1 MSSARI
7 GRPPASVWAW
17 SEAHWFTSLPSRAEW
32 LSSTHPEPPASALP
46 IATNSARQR
55 SRLPKSR
62 EILPQGRAGLARF
75 AEVPEEQLVQD
86 HRVRGDEL
94 LALEAVED
102 EGRRGGE
109 VEPGEPLLEQVQ
121 PLHGAAVVVLVVA
134 DDQPLGHALDVL
146 RVAGEG
152 LHGVG

>member
-17 SEAHWFTSLPSRAEW
+17 SEAHWFTSLPSRAER

-62 EILPQGRAGLARF
+62 SRASRRAGLARF

-102 EGRRGGE
+102 EGR
-109 VEPGEPLLEQVQ
+109 
-121 PLHGAAVVVLVVA
+121 
-134 DDQPLGHALDVL
+134 
-146 RVAGEG
+146 
-152 LHGVG
+152 

>member
-17 SEAHWFTSLPSRAEW
+17 SEAHWFTSFPSRGEW
-32 LSSTHPEPPASALP
+32 LSRTHPEPPASALP
-46 IATNSARQR
+46 MTTNSARQR
-55 SRLPKSR
+55 STLPKSR
-62 EILPQGRAGLARF
+62 ARASRRAGLARL
-75 AEVPEEQLVQD
+75 AEILKEQLVQD

-94 LALEAVED
+94 FPLEAVED

-109 VEPGEPLLEQVQ
+109 VEAGEPLLDQGQ
-121 PLHGAAVVVLVVA
+121 PLHGPAVVVLVVA

-146 RVAGEG
+146 RVAGERS
-152 LHGVG
+152 HV

>member
-1 MSSARI
+1 MSSPRI

-17 SEAHWFTSLPSRAEW
+17 SEAHWFTSLPSRAER

-46 IATNSARQR
+46 IATNELGAPALEAAEVAVES
-55 SRLPKSR
+55 
-62 EILPQGRAGLARF
+62 LPQARAGLARF

-86 HRVRGDEL
+86 HRVRRDEL

-109 VEPGEPLLEQVQ
+109 VEPGELLLDQV
-121 PLHGAAVVVLVVA
+121 
-134 DDQPLGHALDVL
+134 
-146 RVAGEG
+146 
-152 LHGVG
+152 